1 MAEVGCLKD
10 GHFNNLQVEGI
21 FHNTSLDGTS
31 TPALRQVGAP
41 LSGTVLG
48 LGSHAGTAAP
58 GALCLDTLNNVEYR
72 NEGTTASP
80 YWSPEHLRT
89 SIGLRGVSAQLNGGE
104 GGSTTERGIGVT
116 TASTIVGHH
125 VRVYGQGIAETDSG
139 VAAAGGLG
147 FTTSNLTTTN
157 EDVHTIALSMG
168 ESGHTLTPAT
178 HGPLVIDIDYTNDDL
193 ANRSIFLGFQDL
205 SIDALIEP
213 CIGAGTTITFNNVS
227 VTCDNIAGMFL
238 DTALTVTNKYFV
250 VHTKD
255 DGAATFATN
264 GAPNASAAAG
274 VGQVAAA
281 ATFQRLRMQV
291 AANGTITAFI
301 NKSVVGFQILALD
314 PTEPLVPV
322 FCLGAGNASIAQV
335 DVKHFEIFASK
346 ALS

>member
-10 GHFNNLQVEGI
+10 GHFNNFQAEGVM
-21 FHNTSLDGTS
+21 HNTSLDGTS

-157 EDVHTIALSMG
+157 EDVHTIALSIG

-178 HGPLVIDIDYTNDDL
+178 HGPIVIDIDYTNDALD
-193 ANRSIFLGFQDL
+193 NRSIFLGFQDL

-213 CIGAGTTITFNNVS
+213 CIGGTATITFDNTS

-238 DTALTVTNKYFV
+238 DTALTRTTNYFLP
-250 VHTKD
+250 HTKD
-255 DGAATFATN
+255 NGAATFATSASVG
-264 GAPNASAAAG
+264 GATNG
-274 VGQVAAA
+274 VGVVADAG
-281 ATFQRLRMQV
+281 TFQRLRMQV
-291 AANGTITAFI
+291 DEFGSITAFI
-301 NKSVVGFQILALD
+301 NKAQVGRVLAALD
-314 PTEPLVPV
+314 PVKPIVPL
-322 FCLGAGNASIAQV
+322 FCLGAGDNNIAQAN
-335 DVKHFEIFASK
+335 VKHFEIFASK
-346 ALS
+346 ALA

>member
-10 GHFNNLQVEGI
+10 GHFNNFQVEGV

-31 TPALRQVGAP
+31 IPALRQIGAP
-41 LSGTVLG
+41 LSGSIE
-48 LGSHAGTAAP
+48 GSHAGNAAP
-58 GALCLDTLNNVEYR
+58 DAICLDSLNNVIYR
-72 NEGTTASP
+72 NEGTKASP

-104 GGSTTERGIGVT
+104 GGSATERGIAVD
-116 TASTIVGHH
+116 TASTIVAHN
-125 VRVYGQGIAETDSG
+125 VRVFGQGIAEADSG
-139 VAAAGGLG
+139 IASSGTSGAS
-147 FTTSNLTTTN
+147 TSNLTTTN

-178 HGPLVIDIDYTNDDL
+178 HGPIVIDIDYTNDALD
-193 ANRSIFLGFQDL
+193 NRSIFLGFQDL

-213 CIGAGTTITFNNVS
+213 CIGATATITFNNVS

-238 DTALTVTNKYFV
+238 DTALTVDNKYFV

-255 DGAATFATN
+255 NGAANFATN

-301 NKSVVGFQILALD
+301 DKAVVGTQIAALD

-335 DVKHFEIFASK
+335 NVKHFEIFASK